1 MAPAGPESVSCAF
14 LTRGALVRNSLAR
27 GRPTSK
33 FNFLG
38 SLSDCESLIQ
48 HNLRVLTVVGAR
60 PQFIKA
66 GPVSEAFR
74 VAQVSEIVVHTGQ
87 HYDANMSGL
96 FFEELGLSPPAIN
109 LGVGSGSHAT
119 QTAGILR
126 GLEPVFEA
134 EKPDC
139 VLLYGDTNS
148 TLAGALVASKL
159 QIPLAHVEAGLRS
172 FNRRMPEEIN
182 RIIADSLSDLLFA
195 PTIAAEENLKK
206 EGISA
211 SRIKKVGDVMLD
223 AAMMHS
229 RRALSNSRILQ
240 TQGLE
245 GLAFILATIH
255 RAENTDDGYRL
266 GNIASAL
273 AEINREIPVVFPL
286 HPRTRNALTEHGL
299 LERLSKCRLIAP
311 LGFLDMV
318 LLESSAA
325 VIVTDSGGVQKEA
338 FFHAT
343 PCVTIR
349 EETEW
354 VELVELGWNRLCP
367 AVDSGAIVR
376 AVLSAIGTR
385 GQTAKPYGD
394 GKASTRIVDVLQAA
408 LTH

>member
-1 MAPAGPESVSCAF
+1 
-14 LTRGALVRNSLAR
+14 
-27 GRPTSK
+27 
-33 FNFLG
+33 
-38 SLSDCESLIQ
+38 
-48 HNLRVLTVVGAR
+48 
-60 PQFIKA
+60 
-66 GPVSEAFR
+66 
-74 VAQVSEIVVHTGQ
+74 
-87 HYDANMSGL
+87 MSAL
-96 FFEELGLSPPAIN
+96 FFEELGLSPPAFN
-109 LGVGSGSHAT
+109 LGVGSGSHAV

-126 GLEPVFEA
+126 GLEPVLET
-134 EKPDC
+134 EKPDF

-182 RIIADSLSDLLFA
+182 RIVADSLSDLLFA
-195 PTIAAEENLKK
+195 PTNAAEDNLKK

-223 AAMMHS
+223 AAMLYS
-229 RRALSNSRILQ
+229 QRALSNSRILQ
-240 TQGLE
+240 THGLK
-245 GLAFILATIH
+245 GLPYILATIH

-273 AEINREIPVVFPL
+273 AELNREIPVVFPL

-311 LGFLDMV
+311 VGFLDMV

-325 VIVTDSGGVQKEA
+325 AIVTDSGGVQKEA
-338 FFHAT
+338 FFHGT
-343 PCVTIR
+343 PCVTLR
-349 EETEW
+349 QETEW

-367 AVDSGAIVR
+367 ADDPAAIVS
-376 AVLSAIGTR
+376 AVRSAIGTK
-385 GQTAKPYGD
+385 GQTARPYGD
-394 GKASTRIVDVLQAA
+394 GHASARIVDLLLEA